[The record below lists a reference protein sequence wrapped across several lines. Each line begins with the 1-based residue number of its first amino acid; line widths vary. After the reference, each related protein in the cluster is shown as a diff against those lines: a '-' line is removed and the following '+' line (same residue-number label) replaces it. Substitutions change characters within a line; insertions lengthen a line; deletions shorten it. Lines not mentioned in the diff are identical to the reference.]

1 MSTNDAVYYPY
12 TNLSA
17 SALLNTGLTKLG
29 GVFCASSSTG
39 TLKVWDN
46 TAASGTVLVN
56 TFSLVAGTWYPL
68 PFIAKTGV
76 FLTIGGTAD
85 ITVASL

>member
-12 TNLSA
+12 TNVTA
-17 SALLNTGLTKLG
+17 TGILNTGLTKLG
-29 GVFCASSSTG
+29 GVFCASSSAG
-39 TLKVWDN
+39 TLKIWDN
-46 TAASGTVLVN
+46 TAGSGAVLVN

-76 FLTIGGTAD
+76 FLTVGGTAD
-85 ITVASL
+85 FTIAWM